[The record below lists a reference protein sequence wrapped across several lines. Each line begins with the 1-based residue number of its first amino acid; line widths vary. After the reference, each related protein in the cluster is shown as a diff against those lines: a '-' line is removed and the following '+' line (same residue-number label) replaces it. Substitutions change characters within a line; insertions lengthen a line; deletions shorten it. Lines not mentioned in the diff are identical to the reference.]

1 MNSSTRSYHVGMVAG
16 ELCQLNIPAEVMDE
30 INEASGQSP
39 PTRARDPPYA
49 SLFLDVVGGEE
60 TPEGAPGA
68 VYMIEFV
75 PRRGATITE
84 RRWRRSRT
92 PCWRWFRPDGLCQ

>member
-39 PTRARDPPYA
+39 PTRARDRPYA
-49 SLFLDVVGGEE
+49 SLFLDVVGGRK
-60 TPEGAPGA
+60 
-68 VYMIEFV
+68 
-75 PRRGATITE
+75 PRRGL
-84 RRWRRSRT
+84 R
-92 PCWRWFRPDGLCQ
+92 GLCT